1 MGSPLFRVREKQK
14 GTKNF
19 RTEDLKGLKELTL
32 AISPFPIAIRFE
44 VRPQAMRAAQY
55 SDPIRID
62 RSHRIQRLR
71 L

>member
-14 GTKNF
+14 GAKNF

-55 SDPIRID
+55 SDAN
-62 RSHRIQRLR
+62 
-71 L
+71 